1 MAISNDTRR
10 VRDVGAITR
19 IRGAVDDRPW
29 ILEIAIF
36 ALALLI
42 YQGSRALVI
51 GDTDT
56 ALENADSVVAFE
68 KNFGLFFELDVQA
81 LLLENIHLT
90 ATLNYLYLSAHLPVT
105 AAFFVWLY
113 KRRPRIYPYVRNAFL
128 AANAIALTIFMLYP
142 VAPPRMLPGDGF
154 VDTLQNVSNVDLHGG
169 LLSDLFNPYAAV
181 PSMHMGYALMIG
193 AVGALLVHNW
203 LLRVAFLLYPIAV
216 FVIIVGTAN
225 HYVVDALAGMAV
237 VMAGFVLIALWL
249 HLRGKPIVRNVPPP
263 RSSRRLHAPCGSR

>member
-1 MAISNDTRR
+1 
-10 VRDVGAITR
+10 
-19 IRGAVDDRPW
+19 
-29 ILEIAIF
+29 
-36 ALALLI
+36 
-42 YQGSRALVI
+42 
-51 GDTDT
+51 
-56 ALENADSVVAFE
+56 
-68 KNFGLFFELDVQA
+68 
-81 LLLENIHLT
+81 
-90 ATLNYLYLSAHLPVT
+90 
-105 AAFFVWLY
+105 
-113 KRRPRIYPYVRNAFL
+113 
-128 AANAIALTIFMLYP
+128 
-142 VAPPRMLPGDGF
+142 MLPGDGF

>member
-1 MAISNDTRR
+1 MAISSDTRR
-10 VRDVGAITR
+10 VRDIGAITR
-19 IRGAVDDRPW
+19 IRAAVADRPW
-29 ILEIAIF
+29 ITEIAIF

-42 YQGSRALVI
+42 YQASRALVI
-51 GDTDT
+51 GDSDT
-56 ALENADSVVAFE
+56 ALDNAANVVAFE
-68 KNFGLFFELDVQA
+68 KNFGLFFELNVQA

-113 KRRPRIYPYVRNAFL
+113 KRRPGIYPYVRNAFL

-142 VAPPRMLPGDGF
+142 VAPPRMLPGNGF

-169 LLSDLFNPYAAV
+169 LLSDWFNPYAAV

-193 AVGALLVHNW
+193 AVGALLVRNW
-203 LLRVAFLLYPIAV
+203 LLRVAFLLYPVAI

-237 VMAGFVLIALWL
+237 VMAGFVLIALSL
-249 HLRGKPIVRNVPPP
+249 HLRGKPIILSQPPARP
-263 RSSRRLHAPCGSR
+263 NRRLHAPCDSR